1 MKIGVFVDSISNLF
15 TNGAIQQAYFTYLVL
30 KNVDSNTIMLSNKES
45 IHFQMFEDIK
55 IHNIN
60 AETIE
65 KLKESLNN
73 VDTIVFTSLIPSQKS
88 FVNMLKS
95 LNVKVIS
102 QFCGNYYIIN
112 QEDYVFNCHKRNL
125 YETASFVDC
134 IWILPMYTH
143 MKSYIE
149 TITKNKVE
157 IVPYVWNPDIIN
169 KLNPKIQDYNNYVI
183 LIAEPNVSIHK
194 TSLIPM
200 VICEKSEINNKI
212 ISLCSLEH
220 DGFKNMLCN
229 LKIFKN
235 IDFYKRLILIPV
247 LNQLFEKHICPIMIS
262 HQILN
267 ELNFLHL
274 EMLYLGIPLLHN
286 CEMLENAG
294 YYYPEH
300 DIDLASEQLNYI
312 LQTHSKN
319 KTVYE
324 FISKKVLYK
333 FDPNNPFV
341 IEKYCKLLNQ

>member
-125 YETASFVDC
+125 YEMSV
-134 IWILPMYTH
+134 
-143 MKSYIE
+143 
-149 TITKNKVE
+149 
-157 IVPYVWNPDIIN
+157 
-169 KLNPKIQDYNNYVI
+169 
-183 LIAEPNVSIHK
+183 
-194 TSLIPM
+194 
-200 VICEKSEINNKI
+200 
-212 ISLCSLEH
+212 
-220 DGFKNMLCN
+220 
-229 LKIFKN
+229 N
-235 IDFYKRLILIPV
+235 I
-247 LNQLFEKHICPIMIS
+247 
-262 HQILN
+262 
-267 ELNFLHL
+267 
-274 EMLYLGIPLLHN
+274 
-286 CEMLENAG
+286 AG
-294 YYYPEH
+294 Y
-300 DIDLASEQLNYI
+300 S
-312 LQTHSKN
+312 
-319 KTVYE
+319 
-324 FISKKVLYK
+324 
-333 FDPNNPFV
+333 
-341 IEKYCKLLNQ
+341 